1 MKKIDF
7 REFFREVS
15 GLGIHLTEHSKLGSP
30 NYRIGR
36 MLQETV
42 EQFEEYVGENMLDMD
57 NMELELESQMNENRK
72 KDRKIKRLEIEL
84 KKLKKLHT
92 PVKTL
97 KNVGTSAGR
106 LSLVD

>member
-1 MKKIDF
+1 
-7 REFFREVS
+7 
-15 GLGIHLTEHSKLGSP
+15 
-30 NYRIGR
+30 
-36 MLQETV
+36 MLQEAV
-42 EQFEEYVGENMLDMD
+42 EQFEEYVEENMLDME

-97 KNVGTSAGR
+97 KNVDTSAGR